1 MLKAKQHLMNDV
13 IHNGDPMFD
22 SIPTIKQKALKINL
36 NDDIYGTFAEI
47 GAGQET
53 VRQFFRVGGASGT
66 IAKSLSA
73 YDKSFSDAIYGIE
86 DDKRYVTQNRLRK
99 MLTQETGLIEKR
111 VGRKDNPNKMF
122 FCYAN
127 TVATIDFA
135 KKFKG
140 HGWVGIR
147 FQIDPKDDY
156 NEIILHVRFK
166 ENIARQQQE
175 TLGILGTNLIYSA
188 FYKYNEPKKIIK
200 YLYDNLDKEQLE
212 IDTINFSGPVFK
224 DVDNRIMSLELVK
237 NGLTEAVLF
246 GPNGQNILPAAAL
259 YKKNILALRGRF
271 RPVTKVNEDMYVKS
285 LKLFLEEKKVKEENT
300 IVIFEITLADLE
312 NKGEIDEKDFMDRAK
327 LLGSLGETVLV
338 SNYKEY
344 YRLVEYFSL
353 YTDKKIGLCMG
364 VNNLIQVFD
373 PKYYIKLSGGI
384 LEAFG
389 KLFFKK
395 LKVYLY
401 PVISEDG
408 EIITSENLKVHP
420 RIKELY
426 KFSKFN
432 GKVVDVKDYDK
443 DSLKIYSE
451 KVLEQIKKNKKGWEK
466 LLPKSVAS
474 KIKKQKLFGFKG

>member
-1 MLKAKQHLMNDV
+1 MNDV

-451 KVLEQIKKNKKGWEK
+451 KVLEQIKRNKKGWEK